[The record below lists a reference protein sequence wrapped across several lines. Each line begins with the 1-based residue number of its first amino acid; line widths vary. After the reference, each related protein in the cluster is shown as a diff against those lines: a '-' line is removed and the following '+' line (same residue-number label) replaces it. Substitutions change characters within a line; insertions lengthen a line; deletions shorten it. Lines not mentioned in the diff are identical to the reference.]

1 MGPQSMTRRPAILA
15 AALVAMVLGLASAG
29 AAEQVTVERESQ
41 LYAEPR
47 LDAPQIQVLAP
58 GTVAEVAEKSGA
70 WLNVRTPGASGWVFS
85 FNVRFNI
92 KPSDAAP
99 GSPGTGES
107 AIGRIF
113 GPQRGV
119 NVTST
124 IGVRGL
130 DSEDLRQAHFNAEQM
145 RLLDGY
151 ASSKDSAE
159 ESARAKGLNAT
170 RVEYFQAPSQ

>member
-1 MGPQSMTRRPAILA
+1 MNRQPAMLT
-15 AALVAMVLGLASAG
+15 AALVAVWLCAASTG
-29 AAEQVTVERESQ
+29 AAEQVIVERESQ

-47 LDAPQIQVLAP
+47 LDAPQVQLLAP
-58 GTVAEVAEKSGA
+58 GTVAEVAGKSGA
-70 WLNVRTPGASGWVFS
+70 WLNVRTPAANGRVFS
-85 FNVRFNI
+85 FNVRFNM

-99 GSPGTGES
+99 ETSGAGES
-107 AIGRIF
+107 AIGRVF

-145 RLLDGY
+145 KLLDGY

-159 ESARAKGLNAT
+159 ESARTKGLSAIQ
-170 RVEYFQAPSQ
+170 VEYFPAPSQ